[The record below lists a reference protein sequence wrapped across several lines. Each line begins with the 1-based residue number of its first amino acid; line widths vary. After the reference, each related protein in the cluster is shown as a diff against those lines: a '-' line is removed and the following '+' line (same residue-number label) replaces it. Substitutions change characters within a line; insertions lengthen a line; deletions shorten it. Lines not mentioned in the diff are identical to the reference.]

1 MMTQPDSCRPVAL
14 PSGETV
20 LVRARGGLGPVG
32 VAALAEVVEAAR
44 AKHAAEHP
52 PDPGA
57 GELYGRVDAV
67 CKRLGMPRYQAAKA
81 IGVRHSVLVRLA
93 QGRLPCGGDRTALE
107 AWLESQESAE
117 PDVTSTAC
125 AD

>member
-1 MMTQPDSCRPVAL
+1 MSEPDTCRPVAL

-20 LVRARGGLGPVG
+20 LVRGRGGLGPAG

-57 GELYGRVDAV
+57 EELYGRLHAV
-67 CKRLGMPRYQAAKA
+67 CGRLGLPRYQAAKA

-93 QGRLPCGGDRTALE
+93 QGRLPCGEDQTALQ
-107 AWLESQESAE
+107 AWLENQESA
-117 PDVTSTAC
+117 D
-125 AD
+125 ADAAT